1 MNSVRDLAICMDPEI
16 NQTRGKKPRIRDK
29 LGQGFRRGTKFTMD
43 STGKIKNEDYLNE
56 VA

>member
-1 MNSVRDLAICMDPEI
+1 MDPEI